1 MYYDLAFIGTGA
13 CNENKTLIEV
23 LVVVA
28 VIAGWLTVAYII
40 RRINLSN
47 KSTVFKSTITSL
59 LIGGGILATALIAFS
74 VWVGLACSR

>member
-1 MYYDLAFIGTGA
+1 MYYDFAFIGTGA